1 MYKKNGNIEKL
12 INNYLK
18 EIELCKWKMKMSAT
32 KCNYIIFHNGS
43 TRPKLL
49 DLKLFGI
56 NIPFEANPVFL
67 GATFDERLTFN
78 KFFDKIS
85 TSVM

>member
-1 MYKKNGNIEKL
+1 MYKKNGNIEKM

-56 NIPFEANPVFL
+56 NIPFEANPVF
-67 GATFDERLTFN
+67 FRCNF
-78 KFFDKIS
+78 
-85 TSVM
+85 

>member
-1 MYKKNGNIEKL
+1 MYKKNGNIEKM

-18 EIELCKWKMKMSAT
+18 EIELWLSKWKMKMSAT

-67 GATFDERLTFN
+67 GATFDA
-78 KFFDKIS
+78 KIDF
-85 TSVM
+85 